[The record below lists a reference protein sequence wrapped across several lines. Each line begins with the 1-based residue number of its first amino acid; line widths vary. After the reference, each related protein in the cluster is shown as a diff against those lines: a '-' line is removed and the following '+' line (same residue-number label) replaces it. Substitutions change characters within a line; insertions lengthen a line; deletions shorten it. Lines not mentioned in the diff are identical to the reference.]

1 MEVEAFK
8 DWERPSFL
16 NLKASR
22 DSLYVCACVCRC
34 PRVWCPRADELFRV
48 EGMHLLDV
56 STDAAA
62 TSPIGGAM
70 IDRIASSIDD
80 YGC

>member
-1 MEVEAFK
+1 MTHCTCAPAF
-8 DWERPSFL
+8 
-16 NLKASR
+16 A
-22 DSLYVCACVCRC
+22 AA
-34 PRVWCPRADELFRV
+34 PRVWCPRADELFGV
-48 EGMHLLDV
+48 EGLHLLDV
-56 STDAAA
+56 STDTAA